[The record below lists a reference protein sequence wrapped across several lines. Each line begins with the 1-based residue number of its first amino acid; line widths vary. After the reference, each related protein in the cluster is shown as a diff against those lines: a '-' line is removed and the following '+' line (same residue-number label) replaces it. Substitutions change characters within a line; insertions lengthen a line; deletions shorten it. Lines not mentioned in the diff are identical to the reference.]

1 MAGSGGAAHLRVGG
15 DVLAAAHARLLAD
28 RSFQFDLPVYVPPV
42 EPGWLKALGRVM
54 AAIARALSP
63 YATEL
68 RWGFWALVA
77 LVVLALLLLAA
88 RCARPASRL
97 AHADRGATLLQSGGW
112 GPSAARAQ
120 ALLWEADR
128 LAGEGRFGEAV
139 RVLLHRT
146 LADLETQ
153 RPGLLSPAQTS
164 REIAALPVLPEAARQ
179 PLGAIARAVERFTF
193 AGPRRRRR
201 RLRRLPRPITSAGRR
216 PPPHER
222 RRRVGRS
229 RTRAGVP
236 GGPSGWWAGRWR
248 RSACSCWR

>member
-15 DVLAAAHARLLAD
+15 DVIAAAHARLLAD
-28 RSFQFDLPVYVPPV
+28 RSFQFDLPAYVLPA

-54 AAIARALSP
+54 AAIDRALSP

-88 RCARPASRL
+88 RALARRPGSPMRP
-97 AHADRGATLLQSGGW
+97 GATLLQSGGW

-120 ALLWEADR
+120 ALLSEADR

-193 AGPRRRRR
+193 AGRDVD
-201 RLRRLPRPITSAGRR
+201 ADAFAAC
-216 PPPHER
+216 
-222 RRRVGRS
+222 
-229 RTRAGVP
+229 RADYQR
-236 GGPSGWWAGRWR
+236 WAQ
-248 RSACSCWR
+248 AAAA

>member
-1 MAGSGGAAHLRVGG
+1 MAGAGGAAHLRVGG
-15 DVLAAAHARLLAD
+15 DVIAAAHARLLAD
-28 RSFQFDLPVYVPPV
+28 RSFQFDLPAYVPPV

-88 RCARPASRL
+88 RALARRPGSPMRP
-97 AHADRGATLLQSGGW
+97 GATLLQSGGW

-120 ALLWEADR
+120 ALLSEADR

-193 AGPRRRRR
+193 AGRDVD
-201 RLRRLPRPITSAGRR
+201 ADAFAAC
-216 PPPHER
+216 
-222 RRRVGRS
+222 
-229 RTRAGVP
+229 RADYQR
-236 GGPSGWWAGRWR
+236 WAQ
-248 RSACSCWR
+248 AAAA